1 MRSIALLFK
10 VLWSPGEAMFL
21 LSKNP
26 RVLAPI
32 LFLSLMS
39 LIAAVAINSKVRFGE
54 LYMTMLNRSPQA
66 AQMPEEAKQRIQGVM
81 MSPAVQGAYV
91 ASAVVLPA
99 LLVLFI
105 AAIYFGLFSM
115 LGREGPF
122 KAFFSITAFSFVPTV
137 FGQLAGVARVFVIP
151 PSALMLD
158 ELGSLSPAVF
168 LERDSV
174 SPVLFAAA
182 NMMDLVSIWILIL
195 MIIGYGFVTP
205 KSLSKTTRAITVLS
219 LFVIYQAIR
228 LGFVALRGA

>member
-1 MRSIALLFK
+1 
-10 VLWSPGEAMFL
+10 V
-21 LSKNP
+21 
-26 RVLAPI
+26 
-32 LFLSLMS
+32 
-39 LIAAVAINSKVRFGE
+39 VAGRGDVSV
-54 LYMTMLNRSPQA
+54 
-66 AQMPEEAKQRIQGVM
+66 IQE
-81 MSPAVQGAYV
+81 S
-91 ASAVVLPA
+91 ASAGA
-99 LLVLFI
+99 DLVSVTDV
-105 AAIYFGLFSM
+105 AYCSRGLFSM

-174 SPVLFAAA
+174 SPVLFTAA